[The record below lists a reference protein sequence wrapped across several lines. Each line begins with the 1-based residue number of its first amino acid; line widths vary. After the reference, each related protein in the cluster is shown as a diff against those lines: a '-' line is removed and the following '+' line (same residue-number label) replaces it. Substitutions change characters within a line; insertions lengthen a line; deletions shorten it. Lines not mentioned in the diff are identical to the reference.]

1 MKMMLTEVDKDQALN
16 PGDVVFLY
24 FKAPGPAWMK
34 AIECAMVESS
44 VENNRAFEIV
54 SVDYWQPQRVIYEV
68 EILQT
73 NPVLVTVGFI
83 VAAILA
89 TAGLALAAG
98 WMFEKAELVAK
109 TPAAK
114 IGVGALAVSAGLL
127 VISQIKG
134 K

>member
-1 MKMMLTEVDKDQALN
+1 
-16 PGDVVFLY
+16 VFLY
-24 FKAPGPAWMK
+24 FKAPGPSWMK

-44 VENNRAFEIV
+44 VENRSEFDVV

-68 EILQT
+68 EVQQT

-114 IGVGALAVSAGLL
+114 IGVASLAIIAGLL

>member
-1 MKMMLTEVDKDQALN
+1 MQVIEIDKDQVLN
-16 PGDVVFLY
+16 SGDVVYLY

-34 AIECAMVESS
+34 AIECALVESA
-44 VENNRAFEIV
+44 VENNAEFEIV

-68 EILQT
+68 EVQQT

-98 WMFEKAELVAK
+98 WMFEKAELLSK

-114 IGVGALAVSAGLL
+114 IGVASLAIIAGLL
-127 VISQIKG
+127 VLSQIK